1 MCKHMCAHTCELN
14 ECIWEDMALGG
25 VKGDERVKGVVP
37 VQELGGVKGDERV
50 KGVVPFLNEPDL
62 SIIYYSFIIIFHCMV
77 CTCLSCS

>member
-1 MCKHMCAHTCELN
+1 MCKHMCAHTRVN
-14 ECIWEDMALGG
+14 SMSAYGKIWHGG

-77 CTCLSCS
+77 CKCLSYS